1 MLSKCYSL
9 FKHKALDMEYCTAFG
24 GSVSQAEVQ
33 LKSTWRHYQRAENEV
48 SAAHTGQSFAFLQ
61 AYVLFL

>member
-1 MLSKCYSL
+1 MLQSVRAQGLGHGILYCFRMLRKSGRGAALVHLTSLSK
-9 FKHKALDMEYCTAFG
+9 
-24 GSVSQAEVQ
+24 
-33 LKSTWRHYQRAENEV
+33 AENEV